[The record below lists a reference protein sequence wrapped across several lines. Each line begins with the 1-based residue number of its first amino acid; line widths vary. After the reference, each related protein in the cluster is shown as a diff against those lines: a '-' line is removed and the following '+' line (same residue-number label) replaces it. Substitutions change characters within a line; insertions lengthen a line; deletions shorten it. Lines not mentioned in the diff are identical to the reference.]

1 LRALTAPLYAST
13 FEEALGEIAGL
24 NAEADDRTRAT
35 LTGKLSQRQQE
46 LLLLPA
52 DVVGIETDA
61 LRAAAVLR
69 LDEALKYLRAQ
80 NLPQGLV
87 AVQSLVSF
95 CETMAGFM
103 IDAEHT
109 TGPVDNALQTL
120 FQGLT
125 TDGMKQSEKLS
136 LYRVTLLQYLESLK
150 VSEEQGLCLARLRVI
165 LGLADAETTS
175 IYQAAAGPL
184 YRKTVVKATE
194 AELSEAAKAE
204 LQASLVDLALPSD
217 VTTDIA
223 VDIYGERL
231 RSLASDS
238 KILDEQQSAQLTS
251 LRDFLS
257 ISMDDVADVHEE
269 CFAPAYLDS
278 VRQVMGTT
286 GVIPDEYWD
295 GLTKLRARL
304 GLSEESAQALF
315 ATEVTA
321 KMKTFAAKAI
331 EAMEEKMKSQSER
344 KESTEA
350 GGGSLGMEGA
360 LSTEVLNLVD
370 FAVASKALY
379 TKTVGN
385 KEVEFIGASLR
396 DELEDRTRKELY
408 KQFLVEAFSGSDA
421 TQNERLFNNL
431 NRLALVLGLEDGDV
445 NVIHNEIGGVI
456 YRQYIS
462 RALQKGPLGQ
472 EEKTFLTQIKNA
484 LGMDEARCTELVR
497 DQELSRVSVLVET
510 MFEKPSVL
518 AEDVRKMR
526 DAADQFDVDLKED
539 LQVSQLKLDRF
550 FRVELEDLVESD
562 ELRPDDLGALEEL
575 CEPLHISESAAQR
588 MLEETVQARV
598 SSGLL
603 QAAASQRQQAL
614 DAAVAQ
620 LNRMLQY
627 ASLMECKA
635 EAPAVSQA
643 ERSELFMLFQANMLG
658 NGGGGVDGTAKLELL
673 KSVMGIAVAV

>member
-1 LRALTAPLYAST
+1 
-13 FEEALGEIAGL
+13 
-24 NAEADDRTRAT
+24 
-35 LTGKLSQRQQE
+35 
-46 LLLLPA
+46 
-52 DVVGIETDA
+52 
-61 LRAAAVLR
+61 
-69 LDEALKYLRAQ
+69 
-80 NLPQGLV
+80 
-87 AVQSLVSF
+87 
-95 CETMAGFM
+95 
-103 IDAEHT
+103 
-109 TGPVDNALQTL
+109 
-120 FQGLT
+120 
-125 TDGMKQSEKLS
+125 
-136 LYRVTLLQYLESLK
+136 
-150 VSEEQGLCLARLRVI
+150 
-165 LGLADAETTS
+165 
-175 IYQAAAGPL
+175 
-184 YRKTVVKATE
+184 
-194 AELSEAAKAE
+194 
-204 LQASLVDLALPSD
+204 
-217 VTTDIA
+217 
-223 VDIYGERL
+223 
-231 RSLASDS
+231 
-238 KILDEQQSAQLTS
+238 
-251 LRDFLS
+251 
-257 ISMDDVADVHEE
+257 
-269 CFAPAYLDS
+269 
-278 VRQVMGTT
+278 
-286 GVIPDEYWD
+286 
-295 GLTKLRARL
+295 
-304 GLSEESAQALF
+304 
-315 ATEVTA
+315 
-321 KMKTFAAKAI
+321 
-331 EAMEEKMKSQSER
+331 
-344 KESTEA
+344 
-350 GGGSLGMEGA
+350 
-360 LSTEVLNLVD
+360 
-370 FAVASKALY
+370 
-379 TKTVGN
+379 
-385 KEVEFIGASLR
+385 
-396 DELEDRTRKELY
+396 
-408 KQFLVEAFSGSDA
+408 
-421 TQNERLFNNL
+421 
-431 NRLALVLGLEDGDV
+431 LALVLGLEDGDV

>member
-1 LRALTAPLYAST
+1 
-13 FEEALGEIAGL
+13 
-24 NAEADDRTRAT
+24 
-35 LTGKLSQRQQE
+35 
-46 LLLLPA
+46 
-52 DVVGIETDA
+52 
-61 LRAAAVLR
+61 
-69 LDEALKYLRAQ
+69 
-80 NLPQGLV
+80 
-87 AVQSLVSF
+87 
-95 CETMAGFM
+95 
-103 IDAEHT
+103 
-109 TGPVDNALQTL
+109 
-120 FQGLT
+120 
-125 TDGMKQSEKLS
+125 
-136 LYRVTLLQYLESLK
+136 
-150 VSEEQGLCLARLRVI
+150 
-165 LGLADAETTS
+165 
-175 IYQAAAGPL
+175 
-184 YRKTVVKATE
+184 
-194 AELSEAAKAE
+194 
-204 LQASLVDLALPSD
+204 
-217 VTTDIA
+217 
-223 VDIYGERL
+223 
-231 RSLASDS
+231 
-238 KILDEQQSAQLTS
+238 
-251 LRDFLS
+251 
-257 ISMDDVADVHEE
+257 
-269 CFAPAYLDS
+269 
-278 VRQVMGTT
+278 
-286 GVIPDEYWD
+286 
-295 GLTKLRARL
+295 
-304 GLSEESAQALF
+304 
-315 ATEVTA
+315 
-321 KMKTFAAKAI
+321 
-331 EAMEEKMKSQSER
+331 
-344 KESTEA
+344 
-350 GGGSLGMEGA
+350 
-360 LSTEVLNLVD
+360 
-370 FAVASKALY
+370 
-379 TKTVGN
+379 
-385 KEVEFIGASLR
+385 
-396 DELEDRTRKELY
+396 LY